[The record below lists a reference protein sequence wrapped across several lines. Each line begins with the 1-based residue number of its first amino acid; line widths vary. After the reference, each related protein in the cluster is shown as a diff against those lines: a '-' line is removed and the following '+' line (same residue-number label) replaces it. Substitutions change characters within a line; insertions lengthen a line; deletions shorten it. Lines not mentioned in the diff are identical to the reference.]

1 MQVLYDPLQ
10 AYFPLL
16 KQWIGTM
23 GQQIQIQKQL
33 DTLIETA
40 GVAILLLSLLGSYG
54 HVPLSEESKLPILQ
68 HHLTAPLLAEVQQQD
83 VGCLVLRQR
92 PDLGIDPVERKNRT
106 IPQGEQSQASVFRAA
121 EGHHRRLAGG
131 SNLHIARE
139 TAGIKQLCHIGHE
152 QCLRC
157 LIWF

>member
-1 MQVLYDPLQ
+1 MQVLHDPLR

-92 PDLGIDPVERKNRT
+92 PDLGIDPVEGKNCA
-106 IPQGEQSQASVFRAA
+106 IP
-121 EGHHRRLAGG
+121 
-131 SNLHIARE
+131 
-139 TAGIKQLCHIGHE
+139 
-152 QCLRC
+152 
-157 LIWF
+157 

>member
-1 MQVLYDPLQ
+1 MLHDPLQ
-10 AYFPLL
+10 AYLTLL

-54 HVPLSEESKLPILQ
+54 HVSLREKGKLSILQ

-83 VGCLVLRQR
+83 VGCLVLCQG
-92 PDLGIDPVERKNRT
+92 PYLGIDPVERKNRT
-106 IPQGEQSQASVFRAA
+106 IP
-121 EGHHRRLAGG
+121 
-131 SNLHIARE
+131 
-139 TAGIKQLCHIGHE
+139 
-152 QCLRC
+152 
-157 LIWF
+157 